1 MRLPAEEVSLLKDA
15 FERFHEVGERLEVRY
30 EELKVEAEQ
39 LRETIARK
47 EEEIAKSAKLAML
60 GQTAAAVAHEVRNP
74 LGAMKIFVS
83 MLKRQVTSESK
94 KLVEAIEASI
104 ESIDSVVTN
113 ILVFS
118 KDRPVVRGPVDLVV
132 LCKERAGY
140 FRSAHN
146 VLINLATPEAVRIVG
161 NEEALRRAISNLIIN
176 AIQAGA
182 TRIDINLTKTG
193 TLTIKDSGP
202 GFDGEKLETLLEP
215 FVTTKP
221 SGTGLGLAI
230 VNKTIQEHEGTIE
243 LRNNN
248 GAEVVIQFP
257 TKEIV

>member
-1 MRLPAEEVSLLKDA
+1 MRLPAEEVTLLKDA
-15 FERFHEVGERLEVRY
+15 FERFHEVGERLEIRY
-30 EELKVEAEQ
+30 EQLKLEAEQ

-47 EEEIAKSAKLAML
+47 EEEIKKSERMAML
-60 GQTAAAVAHEVRNP
+60 GETATAVAHEVRNP

-83 MLKRQVTSESK
+83 MLKRQVGESSK
-94 KLVEAIEASI
+94 KLIEAIEASI

-118 KDRPVVRGPVDLVV
+118 KDRPVVKGPVDLS
-132 LCKERAGY
+132 LLIKERASY
-140 FRSAHN
+140 FKSVN
-146 VLINLATPEAVRIVG
+146 DLTINIETPDSLRIIG
-161 NEEALRRAISNLIIN
+161 NEEALRRAFSNLIIN
-176 AIQAGA
+176 SIQAGA
-182 TRIDINLTKTG
+182 KEISIRLTELG
-193 TLTIKDSGP
+193 MLTIRDSGS
-202 GFDGEKLETLLEP
+202 GFLVEDLEMLLEP

-230 VNKTIQEHEGTIE
+230 VNKTIQEHEGTIK

-257 TKEIV
+257 VKEIL